1 MTTKETRDGSR
12 DKLPAQLPP
21 TMTASPIHPG
31 FMALHSHRAENLL
44 ETVVA
49 WLQAHPLGPLEEE
62 VFIVQSNA
70 VAEWLKMA
78 LAHGL
83 GVCAATRVEL
93 PARFF
98 WRTSRQVLGRATVP
112 VESPLD
118 KVPLTWRLM
127 QTLPALLAD
136 PAQAAVY
143 APVAG
148 FVHGDG
154 PGAPTLRMLQLCQRL
169 ADLYDQYQVYRPD
182 WLQAWEAGRPHLI
195 AGDGRSLPV
204 PAGQT
209 WQAALWQHLMVGLTP
224 EQRSATRPNLHQRV
238 IARLED
244 AAHAADAGDA
254 AVADDRDDAS
264 AFGVVSAASAT
275 PTSTRPSPLPGL
287 PRRVV
292 AFGMSHLP
300 QGLLDMLGALSHH
313 TQVLLA
319 VPNPCQH
326 HWADVI
332 DGRELLR
339 MQHRRHAFKGGVDL
353 SALPLTDMHAHAHP
367 LLAAWGR
374 QSRDFVR
381 LLDAFDATAQAR
393 SQPDW
398 PRLDLF
404 DDPACHQPTP
414 TLLQQLQLNIRD
426 LVPLATQAAQ
436 CDQPG
441 HSWAPADRSIVFH
454 VAHSAVRELEVLHDQ
469 LLALLA
475 GGQPTDAAH
484 DATHTTDAAEPDAT
498 AHSRTAATPPLRP
511 RDIVVMVP
519 DIASLAPAISAVF
532 GQYPR
537 GDARHIPFDIAD
549 MGAQALSPLMA
560 AWRWLWALPHQRAT
574 YSEWLALLEVPA
586 VQARFGFS
594 ADDLPRLSAWMT
606 GAGLRWGL
614 HAPHRQHLGLAE
626 CGEQNSARFALRR
639 MLTGF
644 MVGDA
649 AAAHPAWGADG
660 AEAPEATTAAED
672 LTPYAEVGGLDASL
686 AGALAHVLDALDA
699 WWAVATVPATPT
711 EWVARGRALVAALF
725 QTSATAGQ
733 TAGAAATRE
742 ADDQA
747 LAALA
752 QAGQRWLEACD
763 QAGFTDAVDLDV
775 ARTAWDHALVS
786 PSVDTRFQAG
796 GVTFC
801 TLMPMRAIPFRA
813 VCLLGMNDA
822 DYPRRASQSDFDLM
836 TQPGMTR
843 PGDRARRDD
852 DRQLMLEALMS
863 ARDVF
868 YLSWSGR
875 SVRDNT
881 EQPPSVLVSQLRDHI
896 AAGWGAHAVQA
907 LTTDHPLQPFS
918 RRYFEAPT
926 SCDEA
931 HSLFTHAHE
940 WRDMHHPIQELENHT
955 DQAKK
960 PFFACEND
968 LPAFKPDPDV
978 PLTLRAL
985 TDLLRHPVR
994 AFFRQRLGVDF
1005 GREDEITPD
1014 EEPFAVD
1021 GLATHGML
1029 RDALDAVPPGATL
1042 AQAINAA
1049 HASLNRLHRSG
1060 ALPMGAMGDL
1070 AAAALTEPLTQML
1083 TAWFDVQSTHPHPA
1097 ERLRVDLTLGGGKGQ
1112 GGGDGDRT
1120 VRLQDWLDGLWLP
1133 DAQGAH
1139 GPSATQATSVAHKLP
1154 AAQSSEGSA
1163 VGSAV
1168 SGATASGPRVWLV
1181 REVSR
1186 LVGKTTAKDRPPE
1199 LRADAFVGTW
1209 LRCLVLSALDGP
1221 EPEADNPAQPVAH
1234 SPDADPAADVVSTH
1248 QAVVVGRDATV
1259 FITPTPAPEAR
1270 AMLDTLLAV
1279 WLQGMQAPLPLP
1291 PKTALKWLSGQGDD
1305 SAARESYEGGY
1316 QTTGEGQDPFWARMY
1331 PDFEALAASGDFATL
1346 ADTVY
1351 APLQQWLTHHTRV
1364 VLHPPLD
1371 APDHTTDAAGGQA

>member
-1 MTTKETRDGSR
+1 MCVSNFDTQTCCTVACNGNGVYAPLALALNLNTSAS
-12 DKLPAQLPP
+12 LHPL
-21 TMTASPIHPG
+21 TMTPSPIHPG

-98 WRTSRQVLGRATVP
+98 WRTSRQVLGRAAVP

-182 WLQAWEAGRPHLI
+182 WLQAWEAGRPYLI

-204 PAGQT
+204 PAGQV
-209 WQAALWQHLMVGLTP
+209 WQAALWQHLMAGLTP

-244 AAHAADAGDA
+244 AAHAADAGS
-254 AVADDRDDAS
+254 ADGDGAS
-264 AFGVVSAASAT
+264 AAYTA
-275 PTSTRPSPLPGL
+275 PLHGL

-353 SALPLTDMHAHAHP
+353 SALPLADMHAHAHP

-404 DDPACHQPTP
+404 DDPARPAEAGDADTYTANEAPDTPPGQQPTP

-426 LVPLATQAAQ
+426 LVPLATQVAQ

-441 HSWAPADRSIVFH
+441 HAWGEADRSIVFH

-475 GGQPTDAAH
+475 DGQPTG
-484 DATHTTDAAEPDAT
+484 AAEPDAVAHLRT
-498 AHSRTAATPPLRP
+498 ASVIAATPPLRP
-511 RDIVVMVP
+511 RDVVVMVP
-519 DIASLAPAISAVF
+519 DIASLAPAIQAVF

-594 ADDLPRLSAWMT
+594 ADDLPRLSTWMT

-649 AAAHPAWGADG
+649 AAANPAWVADG
-660 AEAPEATTAAED
+660 AEAPEATVAADD

-725 QTSATAGQ
+725 QTSATAGHA
-733 TAGAAATRE
+733 AGAAVRVVTSE

-801 TLMPMRAIPFRA
+801 TLMPMRAIPFRV

-907 LTTDHPLQPFS
+907 LTTEHPLQPFS
-918 RRYFEAPT
+918 RRYFEALTAPDDT
-926 SCDEA
+926 
-931 HSLFTHAHE
+931 HGLFTHAHE
-940 WRDMHHPIQELENHT
+940 WRDMHHSIQELKNHT
-955 DQAKK
+955 DQAVE
-960 PFFACEND
+960 PFFACENG
-968 LPAFKPDPDV
+968 LPAFTPDPDV

-985 TDLLRHPVR
+985 TDVLRHPVR

-1021 GLATHGML
+1021 GLATYGML

-1042 AQAINAA
+1042 AHAVVTA

-1070 AAAALTEPLTQML
+1070 AAAALTLPLTQML

-1097 ERLRVDLTLGGGKGQ
+1097 ERLRVDLTLGGGNGQ
-1112 GGGDGDRT
+1112 GGSDGDHT
-1120 VRLQDWLDGLWLP
+1120 VRLQDWLDGLWHP
-1133 DAQGAH
+1133 DAAH
-1139 GPSATQATSVAHKLP
+1139 
-1154 AAQSSEGSA
+1154 
-1163 VGSAV
+1163 
-1168 SGATASGPRVWLV
+1168 TADPGHRVWLV

-1186 LVGKTTAKDRPPE
+1186 LVGKPATKDRPPE

-1209 LRCLVLSALDGP
+1209 LRCLVLSALDDP
-1221 EPEADNPAQPVAH
+1221 LTA
-1234 SPDADPAADVVSTH
+1234 SDAPTH

-1259 FITPTPAPEAR
+1259 FITPTPSPEAR

-1279 WLQGMQAPLPLP
+1279 WLQGMQSPLPLP

-1305 SAARESYEGGY
+1305 SVARESYEGGY
-1316 QTTGEGQDPFWARMY
+1316 QTSGEGQDPFWARMY
-1331 PDFEALAASGDFATL
+1331 PDFETLAASGEFATL

-1351 APLQQWLTHHTRV
+1351 APLQQWLVQHTRV

-1371 APDHTTDAAGGQA
+1371 APDHAPDAAGGQA

>member
-1 MTTKETRDGSR
+1 
-12 DKLPAQLPP
+12 
-21 TMTASPIHPG
+21 MTAPIHPG

-78 LAHGL
+78 LANGL

-98 WRTSRQVLGRATVP
+98 WRTSRQVLGRAAVP

-136 PAQAAVY
+136 PAHAAVY

-182 WLQAWEAGRPHLI
+182 WLQDWAAGRPQLL
-195 AGDGRSLPV
+195 AGDGRKLPV
-204 PAGQT
+204 PAGQV
-209 WQAALWQHLMVGLTP
+209 WQAALWQHLMAGLKP
-224 EQRSATRPNLHQRV
+224 GQRIATRPNLHQRV
-238 IARLED
+238 ISRLEE
-244 AAHAADAGDA
+244 AAHAADAGS
-254 AVADDRDDAS
+254 AD
-264 AFGVVSAASAT
+264 GVT
-275 PTSTRPSPLPGL
+275 PMPLTGL

-353 SALPLTDMHAHAHP
+353 AALPLADMHAHAHP

-404 DDPACHQPTP
+404 DDPACHQPAP

-441 HSWAPADRSIVFH
+441 HSWVSTDRSIVFH

-475 GGQPTDAAH
+475 GGQSPA
-484 DATHTTDAAEPDAT
+484 
-498 AHSRTAATPPLRP
+498 PPLRP
-511 RDIVVMVP
+511 RDTVVMVP
-519 DIASLAPAISAVF
+519 DIASLAPAIQAVF

-574 YSEWLALLEVPA
+574 YSEWLALLEVSA

-594 ADDLPRLSAWMT
+594 ADDLPRLSGWMT

-614 HAPHRQHLGLAE
+614 HASHRQHLGLAE

-649 AAAHPAWGADG
+649 PAANPAWVADG
-660 AEAPEATTAAED
+660 SEDPEAHESPATAD
-672 LTPYAEVGGLDASL
+672 NLTPYDEVGGLDASL

-725 QTSATAGQ
+725 QTSVTLGQAG
-733 TAGAAATRE
+733 GNAARVVTSE

-763 QAGFTDAVDLDV
+763 HAGLADVVDLDV
-775 ARTAWDHALVS
+775 ARTAWDHALVL

-801 TLMPMRAIPFRA
+801 TLMPMRAIPFRV

-836 TQPGMTR
+836 AQPGMTR

-907 LTTDHPLQPFS
+907 LTTEHPLQPFS
-918 RRYFEAPT
+918 RRYFEGPTAP
-926 SCDEA
+926 DQA
-931 HSLFTHAHE
+931 HRLFTHAHE
-940 WRDMHHPIQELENHT
+940 WRDMHRAISELESNTH
-955 DQAKK
+955 QAVE
-960 PFFACEND
+960 PFFAFENG
-968 LPAFKPDPDV
+968 LPAFTPDPDV

-985 TDLLRHPVR
+985 TDVLRHPVR

-1021 GLATHGML
+1021 GLATYNML
-1029 RDALDAVPPGATL
+1029 RDALDAVPPGASLPHAVAT
-1042 AQAINAA
+1042 A
-1049 HASLNRLHRSG
+1049 HASLTRLHRSG

-1070 AAAALTEPLTQML
+1070 AADELSLPLTQML
-1083 TAWFDVQSTHPHPA
+1083 TAWFDVQSAHPHPA
-1097 ERLRVDLTLGGGKGQ
+1097 ERLRVDLTLGGGEGTGN
-1112 GGGDGDRT
+1112 GGSDAGGNAA
-1120 VRLQDWLDGLWLP
+1120 VRLQDWLDGLWHP
-1133 DAQGAH
+1133 DEMQFPGT
-1139 GPSATQATSVAHKLP
+1139 GPGH
-1154 AAQSSEGSA
+1154 
-1163 VGSAV
+1163 
-1168 SGATASGPRVWLV
+1168 RVWLV

-1186 LVGKTTAKDRPPE
+1186 LIGKPATKDKPLE
-1199 LRADAFVGTW
+1199 LRADKLLGTW
-1209 LRCLVLSALDGP
+1209 LRCLVLSALDAP
-1221 EPEADNPAQPVAH
+1221 HAEPADI
-1234 SPDADPAADVVSTH
+1234 TH

-1259 FITPTPAPEAR
+1259 FITPTPAAEAR

-1279 WLQGMQAPLPLP
+1279 WLQAMQGPLPLP
-1291 PKTALKWLSGQGDD
+1291 PQTALKWLSGKGDE
-1305 SAARESYEGGY
+1305 SAAREAYEGGY
-1316 QTTGEGQDPFWARMY
+1316 QSTGEAEDPFWARAY
-1331 PDFEALAASGDFATL
+1331 PDFETLADSGEFMAL

-1351 APLQQWLTHHTRV
+1351 APLQQWLARHTRV
-1364 VLHPPLD
+1364 MLHPPLD
-1371 APDHTTDAAGGQA
+1371 VPDHATDAAGGQA

>member
-1 MTTKETRDGSR
+1 
-12 DKLPAQLPP
+12 
-21 TMTASPIHPG
+21 MTASPIHPG
-31 FMALHSHRAENLL
+31 FMALYSHRAENLL

-78 LAHGL
+78 LARDL

-98 WRTSRQVLGRATVP
+98 WRTSRQVLGRAAVP

-136 PAQAAVY
+136 PAQVAVY

-148 FVHGDG
+148 FVHTEGG
-154 PGAPTLRMLQLCQRL
+154 GAPPLRMLQLCQRL

-182 WLQAWEAGRPHLI
+182 WLQDWAVGRPQLL

-204 PAGQT
+204 PAGQV
-209 WQAALWQHLMVGLTP
+209 WQAALWQHLMAGLEPT
-224 EQRSATRPNLHQRV
+224 QCSATRPNLHQRV
-238 IARLED
+238 IARLAE
-244 AAHAADAGDA
+244 AAPRSDTAEFG
-254 AVADDRDDAS
+254 DAS
-264 AFGVVSAASAT
+264 AHSNIGSSFHAHAEAEVDVDAYRAADG
-275 PTSTRPSPLPGL
+275 PVPLHGL

-300 QGLLDMLGALSHH
+300 QGLLDMLGALSSH

-319 VPNPCQH
+319 VPNPCQY

-339 MQHRRHAFKGGVDL
+339 MQHRRHALKGGIDL
-353 SALPLTDMHAHAHP
+353 STLPLADMHAHAHP

-381 LLDAFDATAQAR
+381 LLDAFDASAQAR
-393 SQPDW
+393 FQPDW

-404 DDPACHQPTP
+404 DDPARPDGLTPADLPQP
-414 TLLQQLQLNIRD
+414 TLLQQIQLNIRD
-426 LVPLATQAAQ
+426 LVPMAAQ
-436 CDQPG
+436 TALQQQPG
-441 HSWAPADRSIVFH
+441 HSWLPGDQSIVFH

-475 GGQPTDAAH
+475 DGGTASSATVGQAAGKAGGQSAGQEAV
-484 DATHTTDAAEPDAT
+484 AGRA
-498 AHSRTAATPPLRP
+498 PLRP
-511 RDIVVMVP
+511 RDVVVMVP
-519 DIASLAPAISAVF
+519 DIAAVAPAVQAVF

-549 MGAQALSPLMA
+549 MGAESLSPLMA
-560 AWRWLWALPHQRAT
+560 AWQWLWTLPHQRAA

-586 VQARFGFS
+586 VQARFGLT
-594 ADDLPRLSAWMT
+594 ADDLPRLSAWMA

-614 HAPHRQHLGLAE
+614 HQGHRSHLGLAE

-649 AAAHPAWGADG
+649 PHALHASQTVGADVNDI
-660 AEAPEATTAAED
+660 ATQADGTE
-672 LTPYAEVGGLDASL
+672 PYAEVGGLDASL

-699 WWAVATVPATPT
+699 WWVVATVPATPA
-711 EWVARGRALVAALF
+711 EWVARGRALAAALF
-725 QTSATAGQ
+725 QSSPTGQAATA
-733 TAGAAATRE
+733 AARE
-742 ADDQA
+742 ADEQA
-747 LAALA
+747 LAALHE
-752 QAGQRWLEACD
+752 AGQRWLQACE
-763 QAGFTDAVDLDV
+763 QAGFAEVVDLDV

-801 TLMPMRAIPFRA
+801 TLMPMRAIPFRV

-836 TQPGMTR
+836 AQPGMTR

-868 YLSWSGR
+868 YLSWAGR

-896 AAGWGAHAVQA
+896 ATGWGPHVLPA
-907 LTTDHPLQPFS
+907 LTTEHPLQPFS
-918 RRYFEAPT
+918 RRYFEATGGPT
-926 SCDEA
+926 GA
-931 HSLFTHAHE
+931 KLFTHAHE
-940 WRDMHHPIQELENHT
+940 WRDMHVSEEELTVQSEMALEP
-955 DQAKK
+955 DLVR
-960 PFFACEND
+960 EMV
-968 LPAFKPDPDV
+968 LPAFMPDPAV
-978 PLTLRAL
+978 PLTLRVLA
-985 TDLLRHPVR
+985 DALRHPVK
-994 AFFRQRLGVDF
+994 AFFKRRLGVDF
-1005 GREDEITPD
+1005 GREDDITPD
-1014 EEPFAVD
+1014 EEPFGVD
-1021 GLATHGML
+1021 GLTTYGML
-1029 RDALDAVPPGATL
+1029 RDALVAVPPDATL
-1042 AQAINAA
+1042 AHAVDAA
-1049 HASLNRLHRSG
+1049 HATLGSLQRSG

-1070 AAAALTEPLTQML
+1070 ATTNLTAPLTQML
-1083 TAWFDVQSTHPHPA
+1083 VAWFDVQRAHTQPA
-1097 ERLRVDLTLGGGKGQ
+1097 ERLRVTHSS
-1112 GGGDGDRT
+1112 GD
-1120 VRLQDWLDGLWLP
+1120 VVLQDWVDGLWCADAPGQGPPPLSPSVPPQPQAEPQTPTP
-1133 DAQGAH
+1133 DHAQTEA
-1139 GPSATQATSVAHKLP
+1139 LL
-1154 AAQSSEGSA
+1154 EGQPCRD
-1163 VGSAV
+1163 
-1168 SGATASGPRVWLV
+1168 GPRVWLG

-1186 LVGKTTAKDRPPE
+1186 LVGKPATRDKPAE
-1199 LRADAFVGTW
+1199 LRADKLLGVW
-1209 LRCLVLSALDGP
+1209 LRCLVLSAFD
-1221 EPEADNPAQPVAH
+1221 AKPVMRPNH
-1234 SPDADPAADVVSTH
+1234 H
-1248 QAVVVGRDATV
+1248 AVVVARDATLWV
-1259 FITPTPAPEAR
+1259 MPLPPAEAR
-1270 AMLDTLLAV
+1270 DTLDRLLAV
-1279 WLQGMQAPLPLP
+1279 WLQSMQAPLPLP
-1291 PKTALKWLSGQGDD
+1291 PKTALKWLADHGDGHVT
-1305 SAARESYEGGY
+1305 RECYEGGY
-1316 QTTGEGQDPFWARMY
+1316 QQTGEGQDPFWQRMY
-1331 PDFEALAASGDFATL
+1331 PDFEALTACGAFETL
-1346 ADTVY
+1346 VDTVY
-1351 APLQQWLTHHTRV
+1351 APLQHWVNTCIQV
-1364 VLHPPLD
+1364 VPHPQPD
-1371 APDHTTDAAGGQA
+1371 APERVTPAVGAHA